1 MISELA
7 ITVAKPAIHR
17 GMSSFMVFPSIN
29 PYTELPA
36 ISVLNMLW
44 YANDKIPVGALSNT
58 QPKRYTSI
66 I

>member
-1 MISELA
+1 
-7 ITVAKPAIHR
+7 
-17 GMSSFMVFPSIN
+17 MSSFMVFPSIN